1 MKSFNWDDNK
11 NKKLINERGVS
22 FEEVVFCIEKG
33 YILDKIEHPNRKK
46 YKGQKMF
53 VIQIDT
59 YVYLVPFVENGKEV
73 FLKTIIPSRKAT
85 KFYLKG

>member
-33 YILDKIEHPNRKK
+33 YILDKIEHPNQKK